1 MKHKILTFFLACL
14 VPWLA
19 GAQQSANSQNNVAEK
34 DYIAYLFTYF
44 TGNHISEEAVCYA
57 VSTDGYTY
65 WALNDNKPVIDS
77 KIISL
82 PVVCAIRISCVAK
95 TERHSIW
102 WLPIW
107 FLTMDGIP
115 IVPWCC

>member
-44 TGNHISEEAVCYA
+44 TGNHISEDSDADDVK
-57 VSTDGYTY
+57 D
-65 WALNDNKPVIDS
+65 ALKD
-77 KIISL
+77 
-82 PVVCAIRISCVAK
+82 A
-95 TERHSIW
+95 
-102 WLPIW
+102 
-107 FLTMDGIP
+107 GIKE
-115 IVPWCC
+115 VTTAENFS

>member
-65 WALNDNKPVIDS
+65 WDS
-77 KIISL
+77 RWRIL
-82 PVVCAIRISCVAK
+82 PEPQR
-95 TERHSIW
+95 SIQDR
-102 WLPIW
+102 LHN
-107 FLTMDGIP
+107 
-115 IVPWCC
+115 C

>member
-44 TGNHISEEAVCYA
+44 TGNHISEEAVWLSELDLQQ
-57 VSTDGYTY
+57 VLV
-65 WALNDNKPVIDS
+65 AL
-77 KIISL
+77 SL
-82 PVVCAIRISCVAK
+82 
-95 TERHSIW
+95 
-102 WLPIW
+102 
-107 FLTMDGIP
+107 F
-115 IVPWCC
+115 

>member
-1 MKHKILTFFLACL
+1 MKNKFFITLFACL
-14 VPWLA
+14 LPWMA
-19 GAQQSANSQNNVAEK
+19 GAQQIISKQNNVAEK

-57 VSTDGYTY
+57 VST
-65 WALNDNKPVIDS
+65 
-77 KIISL
+77 
-82 PVVCAIRISCVAK
+82 

>member
-77 KIISL
+77 KIISSRW
-82 PVVCAIRISCVAK
+82 CARPAYPALQRRKDILYGGYRYG
-95 TERHSIW
+95 
-102 WLPIW
+102 
-107 FLTMDGIP
+107 F
-115 IVPWCC
+115 

>member
-44 TGNHISEEAVCYA
+44 TGNHISEEAYA
-57 VSTDGYTY
+57 M
-65 WALNDNKPVIDS
+65 
-77 KIISL
+77 
-82 PVVCAIRISCVAK
+82 R
-95 TERHSIW
+95 
-102 WLPIW
+102 
-107 FLTMDGIP
+107 
-115 IVPWCC
+115 

>member
-34 DYIAYLFTYF
+34 DYIAY
-44 TGNHISEEAVCYA
+44 
-57 VSTDGYTY
+57 
-65 WALNDNKPVIDS
+65 
-77 KIISL
+77 
-82 PVVCAIRISCVAK
+82 
-95 TERHSIW
+95 W

>member
-1 MKHKILTFFLACL
+1 MKNKFFITLFACL
-14 VPWLA
+14 LPWMA
-19 GAQQSANSQNNVAEK
+19 GAQQTIFKQNNVAEK

-77 KIISL
+77 KSSAL
-82 PVVCAIRISCVAK
+82 PVACVTRTSCVARM
-95 TERHSIW
+95 ERLSIW
-102 WLPIW
+102 W
-107 FLTMDGIP
+107 
-115 IVPWCC
+115 

>member
-44 TGNHISEEAVCYA
+44 TGKPFIIILSILSLLPFPLVLYHI
-57 VSTDGYTY
+57 
-65 WALNDNKPVIDS
+65 
-77 KIISL
+77 
-82 PVVCAIRISCVAK
+82 
-95 TERHSIW
+95 
-102 WLPIW
+102 
-107 FLTMDGIP
+107 FLKL
-115 IVPWCC
+115 